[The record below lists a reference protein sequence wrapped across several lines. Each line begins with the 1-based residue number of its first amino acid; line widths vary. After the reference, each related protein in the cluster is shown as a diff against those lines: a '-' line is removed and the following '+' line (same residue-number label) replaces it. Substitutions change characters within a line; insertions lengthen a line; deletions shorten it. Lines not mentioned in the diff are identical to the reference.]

1 MPEIRPFLPDDWP
14 AIWSVLEPV
23 LRAGEAYAVPTDI
36 SEDEAFAFWV
46 EKPASSYVMLD
57 DQENYLG
64 TYFLKTNAPGPGSH
78 VCNCGYIVA
87 EHARGRGL
95 ADSMC
100 RHSMEEAKRMG
111 YRAMQ
116 YNLVVATNLGAIKVW
131 ERNGFEVIGTLAG
144 AFEHPEYGYVDA
156 HVMYRWLT

>member
-14 AIWSVLEPV
+14 AIWPVLEPV
-23 LRAGEAYAVPTDI
+23 LRAGETYAVPTDL
-36 SEDEAFAFWV
+36 SEDDAFSFWV
-46 EKPASSYVMLD
+46 KKSACSYVMLD
-57 DQENYLG
+57 DDETYLG
-64 TYFLKTNAPGPGSH
+64 TYFLKTNAAGPGSH

-131 ERNGFEVIGTLAG
+131 ERNGFEVTGTLPG